1 MKERL
6 TQSHTPD
13 QGNRYRFVSLRSPC
27 KGTHHRL
34 DTLRSPIMET
44 DQVLACWALA
54 KRRCPPPFRQTLS
67 LRGLCQAEP
76 TWSFIA
82 DHEHSLLARLVAL
95 ATPKIHHS
103 LGSMRARAD
112 HGSASMIR
120 FRKGFLHKLR
130 SHHHFGE
137 LLSLGSL
144 RLHRPT
150 WLSIAAYHDVF
161 STASTHCA
169 CLRDGFLLVPRLT
182 FKFLQQL
189 INIHDRSC
197 LPIAAAADIH
207 YRFCS
212 LRSLGRGCIPMVNA
226 RSFVCTTV
234 VCLSPD

>member
-1 MKERL
+1 MKERP

-27 KGTHHRL
+27 KGTHHPL

-44 DQVLACWALA
+44 DQVLACWTLA

-67 LRGLCQAEP
+67 LRGLWQAEP

-82 DHEHSLLARLVAL
+82 DHEHSLLARLVAR

-112 HGSASMIR
+112 HESASMIR

-137 LLSLGSL
+137 LLSL
-144 RLHRPT
+144 
-150 WLSIAAYHDVF
+150 
-161 STASTHCA
+161 
-169 CLRDGFLLVPRLT
+169 
-182 FKFLQQL
+182 
-189 INIHDRSC
+189 
-197 LPIAAAADIH
+197 
-207 YRFCS
+207 
-212 LRSLGRGCIPMVNA
+212 A
-226 RSFVCTTV
+226 RSAYIAQRGRRSPPIMMCSALLQLTALACATV
-234 VCLSPD
+234 SYLSPD